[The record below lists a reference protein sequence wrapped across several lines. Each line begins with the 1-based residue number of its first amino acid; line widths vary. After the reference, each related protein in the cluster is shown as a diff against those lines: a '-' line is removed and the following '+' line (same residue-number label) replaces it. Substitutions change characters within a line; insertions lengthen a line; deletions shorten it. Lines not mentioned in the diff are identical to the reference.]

1 MDLLNGTK
9 MVAGYTL
16 GVEPSAREHLV
27 VVVKGTFDFPANGG
41 EPTLAE
47 EQATFVY
54 ADTFTG
60 KPGFSAPLDEC
71 DFAFRKPRCDVL
83 VNGAAYAPD
92 GKPTTR
98 VTVGL
103 KVGPMRKVFDVV
115 GDRAW
120 SALPLRIAPEPPR
133 PFVRM
138 PITYDRAFGGLDE
151 FSADKS
157 RHSAYMQNPVGRG
170 YHRQLDIAFVDG
182 TPAPNTEERDNPVGK
197 PDGAYRPMAL
207 GPVGRGWQPRLGFAG
222 TYDQGWL
229 DNVFPFLPADFREDY
244 YQAAPADQQIAY
256 PKGEVLRSWTSRP
269 ARVTSRPPMVLS
281 ASVLPLLA
289 ASSACRPAGT
299 RLNPPRSKWSLPAAK
314 SVMTSLAAPAVVTSR
329 PRTKT
334 SLPPPPVIRS
344 APVPPTSLSA
354 RALPSSVSFP
364 MPPSSRLVTGIFCG
378 SASREIRKVS
388 SPSFPNTALLRWPPS

>member
-1 MDLLNGTK
+1 MDLLNGTT

-27 VVVKGTFDFPANGG
+27 VVVKGTFDFPKNGPKNGG

-47 EQATFVY
+47 EQVPFVY

-83 VNGAAYAPD
+83 LNGAAYATE

-103 KVGPMRKVFDVV
+103 KVGPMRKVFDVL
-115 GDRAW
+115 GDRVW
-120 SALPLRIAPEPPR
+120 SARPMRIAPEPPR

-157 RHSAYMQNPVGRG
+157 RHSAYMPNPAGRG
-170 YHRQLDIAFVDG
+170 YHQQLDIAFVDG

-197 PDGAYRPMAL
+197 PDGAYRPMAF

-222 TYDQGWL
+222 TYDQNWL
-229 DNVFPFLPADFREDY
+229 DTVFPFLPADFRDDY
-244 YQAAPADQQIAY
+244 YQAAPADQQIPY
-256 PKGEVLRSWTSRP
+256 PQGGEDVVLVNLTPEGRAGFRLPVVDLPVVFVPAKGEREERQAVIDAVVIEPDRRRLILVWRASRP
-269 ARVTSRPPMVLS
+269 LRRNIFEMAQVVVGRMPRAWWRARDLGKTYY
-281 ASVLPLLA
+281 
-289 ASSACRPAGT
+289 
-299 RLNPPRSKWSLPAAK
+299 RSLGE
-314 SVMTSLAAPAVVTSR
+314 M
-329 PRTKT
+329 
-334 SLPPPPVIRS
+334 
-344 APVPPTSLSA
+344 A
-354 RALPSSVSFP
+354 RAK
-364 MPPSSRLVTGIFCG
+364 R
-378 SASREIRKVS
+378 AERAEDE
-388 SPSFPNTALLRWPPS
+388 AA

>member
-244 YQAAPADQQIAY
+244 YQAAPADQQIPY
-256 PKGEVLRSWTSRP
+256 PQGGEDVVLVNLTPEGRAGFRLPVVDLPVVFVPAKGEREERQAVIDAVVIEPDRRRLILVWRASRP
-269 ARVTSRPPMVLS
+269 LRRNIFEMAQVVAGRMPRAWWRARDLGKTYY
-281 ASVLPLLA
+281 
-289 ASSACRPAGT
+289 
-299 RLNPPRSKWSLPAAK
+299 RSLGE
-314 SVMTSLAAPAVVTSR
+314 M
-329 PRTKT
+329 
-334 SLPPPPVIRS
+334 
-344 APVPPTSLSA
+344 A
-354 RALPSSVSFP
+354 RAK
-364 MPPSSRLVTGIFCG
+364 R
-378 SASREIRKVS
+378 AERDEEE
-388 SPSFPNTALLRWPPS
+388 AA